1 MWTPKTPKRRSSTAG
16 LEGPPGWRDMVGWGV
31 MVRLLKISALEP
43 EQKVKV
49 GKMTSY
55 FCLTEVL
62 FFFWIL
68 GSIFSFLGVATC
80 WGWWKTPLSMN
91 VRFTYAWSF
100 FIFAGCQADV
110 YPFCSHNHVRF
121 TNHPCHISYVPFG
134 QAFLPPQRAS
144 LKNVICTPE
153 NSHDWPENIMFQY
166 RKYIF
171 KGWIFHCHVDFRGC
185 RKGNSTPR
193 NASIWIGASWY
204 LCSADI
210 QAGAV
215 CCPVPPTTKGD

>member
-1 MWTPKTPKRRSSTAG
+1 MWDAKNTKKA
-16 LEGPPGWRDMVGWGV
+16 LEHRWTWRPPGWRDMVGWGV
-31 MVRLLKISALEP
+31 TVRTIEN
-43 EQKVKV
+43 Q
-49 GKMTSY
+49 
-55 FCLTEVL
+55 CLGTRTKSEGWKDDKL
-62 FFFWIL
+62 FLVDRSVFFL
-68 GSIFSFLGVATC
+68 NFRFYLSFLGVATC

-153 NSHDWPENIMFQY
+153 SSHDWPG
-166 RKYIF
+166 KYHF
-171 KGWIFHCHVDFRGC
+171 
-185 RKGNSTPR
+185 
-193 NASIWIGASWY
+193 SI
-204 LCSADI
+204 
-210 QAGAV
+210 
-215 CCPVPPTTKGD
+215 